1 MARQEALV
9 NILEN
14 IQFHLYD
21 RVQDDVI
28 ELLNYVS
35 NHKECGLLEKKYG
48 ISITYKELLDK
59 VKEALREVQEKH
71 NEKFNQ

>member
-1 MARQEALV
+1 MAKQEALV

-35 NHKECGLLEKKYG
+35 NHKDFGLLEKKYG

-59 VKEALREVQEKH
+59 VKEALREVQEKE